1 MKKIN
6 YYLSFIAIVAMLFT
20 SCSKEEGAAP
30 IDESSESV
38 ILTFGAMLDNLA
50 NRSMNKDHF
59 TQVPDCSAAEPAFAV
74 IGLSVEGVVKPD
86 ITVAILSD
94 SNGYFTAY
102 SEALKIL
109 VASGE
114 SVTITLNTF
123 IVYDGNPTL
132 PGSEIIWIAPIESED
147 GEFDGYVTKPLP
159 FNFELE
165 AGTKPYID
173 VEVLCYDRRMV
184 NEYGY
189 VFFDLDQ
196 KEIFNFCL
204 FGNFCTPEGRHFV
217 ANYTIDVW
225 TYNTTTETR
234 GTQLYTKNEA
244 NSTSIATLNNGVY
257 QETPLCVALPDDPDS
272 DSDAYYFEIT
282 LLDSPEYDSDRV
294 GTIIRSGVLT
304 EFEAKTLFVGDD
316 KLEYYHFM
324 EGCDD
329 DDTPPIFN
337 DPTSNATTYYACLR
351 ALNNSKVAAVAYVTL
366 DGNTLKTQ
374 IAGFGLDNG
383 LHPQHIHGKT
393 EDSFDSTCPDMSADL
408 VINGGNGNGLLEL
421 GEGLSAYGGPQ
432 LFLTLA
438 GAGNDPG
445 NTNFPIT
452 NTGVLMYE
460 RTVTIGSAGFPSMA
474 DMTPLDKKTIVLH
487 GKKVGDN
494 YLATLPIACGQ
505 LELN

>member
-1 MKKIN
+1 MKKLN
-6 YYLSFIAIVAMLFT
+6 YSLSFIAIIAMLFT
-20 SCSKEEGAAP
+20 SCSKEETSSP
-30 IDESSESV
+30 IDDASTESAV
-38 ILTFGAMLDNLA
+38 LTFGAMLDNLA
-50 NRSMNKDHF
+50 NRAMEKGHF
-59 TQVPDCSAAEPAFAV
+59 DQVPDCSAAEPDMAEVTFSYPGSGGDKV
-74 IGLSVEGVVKPD
+74 VEVGISQD
-86 ITVAILSD
+86 AS
-94 SNGYFTAY
+94 GYFTEY
-102 SEALKIL
+102 SELLKIPI
-109 VASGE
+109 VQG
-114 SVTITLNTF
+114 TDFTKITLKGFKVFDAGDN
-123 IVYDGNPTL
+123 L
-132 PGSEIIWIAPIESED
+132 IWIAPVAPGDFS
-147 GEFDGYVTKPLP
+147 GYVDKPLP
-159 FNFELE
+159 FDVDVY

-173 VEVLCYDRRMV
+173 IEVLCFDRRMV

-189 VFFDLDQ
+189 VFFDIDQ

-204 FGNFCTPEGRHFV
+204 FGNFCTPEGRHYV

-225 TYNTTTETR
+225 TYDTSTETR
-234 GTQLYTKNEA
+234 GTRLYTKNEA

-257 QETPLCVALPDDPDS
+257 QESPLCVALPDDPDS
-272 DSDAYYFEIT
+272 DDDAYYFEIT

-329 DDTPPIFN
+329 DDTPPVFN
-337 DPTSNATTYYACLR
+337 DPTSNTTTYYACLR
-351 ALNNSKVAAVAYVTL
+351 ELNNSKVAAVAYVTL
-366 DGNTLKTQ
+366 DGNTIKTQ

-393 EDSFDSTCPDMSADL
+393 DDSFDSTCPDMSADL
-408 VINGGNGNGLLEL
+408 VINGGNGNGLLEI

-438 GAGNDPG
+438 GAGDGTNS
-445 NTNFPIT
+445 NFPVT
-452 NTGVLMYE
+452 TTGVLMYE
-460 RTVTIGSAGFPSMA
+460 RTVTLGASGFPSMA

-487 GKKVGDN
+487 GKDVGSD
-494 YLATLPIACGQ
+494 YIATLPIACGQ